1 METFDLTKADWSG
14 IGCVHEDENGKK
26 TYPPFSDTHDFVN
39 VLLYITDKLLPHV
52 FYTRFDSYKV
62 YKKCTVIPVVRLVY
76 HPDHIPSGC
85 VQRKTVMCTIKVP
98 NGIFTDEFGTHT
110 YADALTHL
118 VCVLSGELVY

>member
-26 TYPPFSDTHDFVN
+26 TYPPFTHTDEFYG
-39 VLLYITDKLLPHV
+39 LFSYIIDKLLPRV
-52 FYTRFDSYKV
+52 FYTRFGSYKV

-76 HPDHIPSGC
+76 HIPSGC